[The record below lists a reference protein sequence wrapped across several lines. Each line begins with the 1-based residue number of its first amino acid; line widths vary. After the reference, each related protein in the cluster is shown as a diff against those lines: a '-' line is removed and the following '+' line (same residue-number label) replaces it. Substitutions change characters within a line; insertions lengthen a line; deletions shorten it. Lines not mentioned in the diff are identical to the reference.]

1 MIWGEKKKGGLVGAM
16 SWVGGLLFHITGK
29 CFMSKLECLRKKNCL
44 NILFEI
50 NTFNKVCGD
59 GVGLRWSEV
68 DWRGKNARKGEG
80 RIRLLSSSS
89 KVYLNFICY
98 KYRLVVLI

>member
-16 SWVGGLLFHITGK
+16 FWVGGLLFYIIGK

-50 NTFNKVCGD
+50 NIFNKVCGD

-68 DWRGKNARKGEG
+68 DWRGKNVREGEG
-80 RIRLLSSSS
+80 RIRLLLSSS

-98 KYRLVVLI
+98 KY

>member
-1 MIWGEKKKGGLVGAM
+1 MVWWVRSLG
-16 SWVGGLLFHITGK
+16 WVGGLLFHITGK

-50 NTFNKVCGD
+50 TGNTFNKVCGD
-59 GVGLRWSEV
+59 GVGLGWSEV
-68 DWRGKNARKGEG
+68 DWRGKNAREGEG

-89 KVYLNFICY
+89 KVYLNIIVINI
-98 KYRLVVLI
+98 R

>member
-1 MIWGEKKKGGLVGAM
+1 MIWGEKKKVVWWVRCFR
-16 SWVGGLLFHITGK
+16 WVGGLLFYIIGK

-50 NTFNKVCGD
+50 NIFNKVCGD

-68 DWRGKNARKGEG
+68 DWRCKNVREGDG
-80 RIRLLSSSS
+80 RIRLLLSSS

-98 KYRLVVLI
+98 KY

>member
-1 MIWGEKKKGGLVGAM
+1 M

-29 CFMSKLECLRKKNCL
+29 CFMSKLECLREKNCL

-59 GVGLRWSEV
+59 GVRFIGWSEV
-68 DWRGKNARKGEG
+68 DWRGKNAREGEG
-80 RIRLLSSSS
+80 RIRLLSNSS
-89 KVYLNFICY
+89 KVYLKFH
-98 KYRLVVLI
+98 LL

>member
-1 MIWGEKKKGGLVGAM
+1 
-16 SWVGGLLFHITGK
+16 
-29 CFMSKLECLRKKNCL
+29 MSKLECLRKKNCL

-59 GVGLRWSEV
+59 GVGLGWSEV
-68 DWRGKNARKGEG
+68 DWRGKNAREGEG
-80 RIRLLSSSS
+80 RIRLLLNIS

-98 KYRLVVLI
+98 KYQLIVLI

>member
-1 MIWGEKKKGGLVGAM
+1 M

-29 CFMSKLECLRKKNCL
+29 YFMSKLECLRKKNCL

-59 GVGLRWSEV
+59 GVGLGWSEV
-68 DWRGKNARKGEG
+68 DWRGKNAREGEG
-80 RIRLLSSSS
+80 RIRLLSNSS
-89 KVYLNFICY
+89 KVYLKFH
-98 KYRLVVLI
+98 LL

>member
-1 MIWGEKKKGGLVGAM
+1 MIWGEKKERWFGGCDVLGG
-16 SWVGGLLFHITGK
+16 WVVYCFIIGK

-50 NTFNKVCGD
+50 NIFNKVCGD

-68 DWRGKNARKGEG
+68 DWRGKNVREGEG
-80 RIRLLSSSS
+80 RIRLLLSSS

-98 KYRLVVLI
+98 KY